1 MITLDKLHVL
11 FSVVIMFYSP
21 SSGPHGQSNG
31 GYDKSASASGYANP
45 SSVPPGAAQKGKKEN
60 KEHKKGKDGE
70 KPVAVYAQI
79 DQSKRKPKQPVS
91 IYDKVERE
99 NRKVQVKTI

>member
-1 MITLDKLHVL
+1 
-11 FSVVIMFYSP
+11 MFYSP
-21 SSGPHGQSNG
+21 SSAARGQRNG
-31 GYDKSASASGYANP
+31 GYAESASASGYANP

-60 KEHKKGKDGE
+60 KEYKTGKDGE

-91 IYDKVERE
+91 TYDKVERA